1 MGSANNENTYKV
13 ILNKIINNQIIKDSE
28 LSSKIFTSFIFIGI
42 LTKLFFNS
50 FNIHDPDEGSY
61 GSASISIW
69 SYGIILFSIFC
80 IVFFNSVTNIND
92 DSTINSMTSNLSK
105 NIPML
110 VLIFYLFWLI
120 SIYSKHFKKI
130 NQLKTPPNF
139 STFSYLTSIILLF
152 QVLFFVFNNINNNS
166 DNKDSN
172 NDILEKINFLNYI
185 LITINFVLILIQQL
199 ILDNFSVD
207 IL

>member
-13 ILNKIINNQIIKDSE
+13 ILNKIINNEIIKDSE
-28 LSSKIFTSFIFIGI
+28 LSSKIFTTFIFIGI
-42 LTKLFFNS
+42 LTKIFFNS
-50 FNIHDPDEGSY
+50 FNIHDPEEGSY
-61 GSASISIW
+61 GSASVTIW
-69 SYGIILFSIFC
+69 SYGIVLFSIFC

-92 DSTINSMTSNLSK
+92 DSTISNMTSSLSK
-105 NIPML
+105 NVPML
-110 VLIFYLFWLI
+110 ILIFYLFWLI
-120 SIYSKHFKKI
+120 SINAKHFKSI

-152 QVLFFVFNNINNNS
+152 QVLFFVFNNINNN
-166 DNKDSN
+166 DNNNSE